1 MKVIATLVA
10 LVILVLP
17 FAFLTK
23 EDAIFT
29 SGFIFALMVGGVSW
43 VHGNSKKYLG

>member
-1 MKVIATLVA
+1 MKVIAVLIV
-10 LVILVLP
+10 LVILGLP
-17 FAFLTK
+17 FVFLTK

-43 VHGNSKKYLG
+43 YHGASRIQ